1 MDWIFDHFQIVLL
14 IALAL
19 GTWVKRRM
27 DMKRMEQEESQE
39 REEMAGE
46 EDVFGPDSGWPQP
59 QRQAEPAAPPPI
71 VRPSP
76 PPLRPP
82 TVPTAMPVELY
93 DTAAQLRRQ
102 QDLQERLRQIRASKT
117 PATGGAT
124 KATTTGG
131 AAATR
136 TRVSAAQHHVSTA
149 QHTKTSLPGSLR
161 NRKEIR
167 HAILMREILGPPVGL
182 R

>member
-1 MDWIFDHFQIVLL
+1 
-14 IALAL
+14 
-19 GTWVKRRM
+19 
-27 DMKRMEQEESQE
+27 
-39 REEMAGE
+39 
-46 EDVFGPDSGWPQP
+46 
-59 QRQAEPAAPPPI
+59 
-71 VRPSP
+71 
-76 PPLRPP
+76 
-82 TVPTAMPVELY
+82 MPVELY

-136 TRVSAAQHHVSTA
+136 SRVSAAQHHVSTA

>member
-1 MDWIFDHFQIVLL
+1 
-14 IALAL
+14 
-19 GTWVKRRM
+19 
-27 DMKRMEQEESQE
+27 
-39 REEMAGE
+39 
-46 EDVFGPDSGWPQP
+46 
-59 QRQAEPAAPPPI
+59 
-71 VRPSP
+71 
-76 PPLRPP
+76 
-82 TVPTAMPVELY
+82 MPVELY

-117 PATGGAT
+117 PATGSAT

-136 TRVSAAQHHVSTA
+136 SRVSATQRHVNPVPHAKSG
-149 QHTKTSLPGSLR
+149 LPGSLR
-161 NRKEIR
+161 SRKEIR

>member
-27 DMKRMEQEESQE
+27 DMKRTEQDERQA
-39 REEMAGE
+39 REEMAGGD
-46 EDVFGPDSGWPQP
+46 DVFGPDSGWPQP

-149 QHTKTSLPGSLR
+149 QHAKPGLPGSLR
-161 NRKEIR
+161 SRKEIR